1 MRHQVFGKRL
11 SRDTKARKALLNNL
25 ANSLL
30 LHEKITT
37 TTAKAKF
44 AKSHIEKMVTVAK
57 KDRLAQSRILASSL
71 NKEAF
76 LKLKDQIAPGFAER
90 SGGYTRI
97 IRLSPRRGDMAPMAR
112 LEFVKWEKQIA
123 GKSKPDKKSGAKV
136 SSNKTEGG
144 KRTTKKPIKKKQK
157 TKLDQ
162 SKNNKRL

>member
-30 LHEKITT
+30 LHGKITT
-37 TTAKAKF
+37 TVAKAKF
-44 AKSHIEKMVTVAK
+44 AKSHVEKMVTVAK

-71 NKEAF
+71 NREAF

-112 LEFVKWEKQIA
+112 LEFVKWERVAASKNRP
-123 GKSKPDKKSGAKV
+123 GKEKSAKV
-136 SSNKTEGG
+136 SS
-144 KRTTKKPIKKKQK
+144 KKLAKKQ
-157 TKLDQ
+157 T
-162 SKNNKRL
+162 NKIRSVKK

>member
-30 LHEKITT
+30 LHGKITT
-37 TTAKAKF
+37 TVAKAKF
-44 AKSHIEKMVTVAK
+44 AKSHVEKMVTVAK

-71 NKEAF
+71 NREAF

-112 LEFVKWEKQIA
+112 LEFVKWERVAAPKNRP
-123 GKSKPDKKSGAKV
+123 GKEKSAKV
-136 SSNKTEGG
+136 SS
-144 KRTTKKPIKKKQK
+144 KKPVKKQ
-157 TKLDQ
+157 T
-162 SKNNKRL
+162 NKIRSVKK

>member
-44 AKSHIEKMVTVAK
+44 AKSHVEKMVTVAK

-71 NKEAF
+71 NREAF
-76 LKLKDQIAPGFAER
+76 LKLKDQIAPGFAGR

-112 LEFVKWEKQIA
+112 LEFIKWEKQTA
-123 GKSKPDKKSGAKV
+123 AKSKPGKEKGAKV
-136 SSNKTEGG
+136 LS
-144 KRTTKKPIKKKQK
+144 KRTEAVKKATKKSTKKQVKK
-157 TKLDQ
+157 TKAV
-162 SKNNKRL
+162 KK

>member
-30 LHEKITT
+30 LHGKITT

-44 AKSHIEKMVTVAK
+44 AKSHVEKMVTVAK

-71 NKEAF
+71 NREAF

-112 LEFVKWEKQIA
+112 LEFVKWERVAAPKNRP
-123 GKSKPDKKSGAKV
+123 GKEKSAKV
-136 SSNKTEGG
+136 SS
-144 KRTTKKPIKKKQK
+144 KKPVKKQ
-157 TKLDQ
+157 T
-162 SKNNKRL
+162 NKIRSVKK